1 MEARNGNR
9 RSLRQNP
16 VHLKNEANLWRSETR
31 LLFFAIL
38 AILSLV
44 GGSTS
49 FAQTTNA
56 TLNGTVTDSSGAVV
70 VGAKVTLSQ
79 PATGRVIG
87 STLSN
92 SSGGYEFNQL
102 QPSTYALHC
111 TAKGFQAFDATDI
124 LLDPGQIR
132 SLNVTLAIGSAT
144 TQVTVS
150 AGAAVINTQSAALST
165 TFSAKQLQNAPLINT
180 YPSIYSLVTTTS
192 GVQGGGGS
200 FPVMNGQQQT
210 NQTQLYDG
218 IPSDLDGQ
226 QSNIT
231 PFFQAVSATTT
242 NAPASSAVPGVINL
256 VTFRGTNRFHGLAS
270 YKIYDSVLNA
280 SQYFPPPKT
289 PYLQHEWN
297 IGVGGPILK
306 NKLFFYGGWFAQ
318 SIPLGTP
325 FNISVPTLDYR
336 QGVFSKTIIDP
347 MTGQPFLN
355 NTIPT
360 SRISPVSLAIQNEF
374 YPAPT
379 GEFVNAPPVDNYPFV
394 FPSNSDLYKSNWV
407 LGRIDYN
414 IAQNNS
420 FFIRWDMRTT
430 PYLLNDGVPNAI
442 WTRRRLINQWGIGD
456 THIFSPHL
464 VNNLR
469 LGLDVDHIDDGRPER
484 GKTPPDGAAVLQ
496 AIGLEG
502 ANPGNSQGMGLPTI
516 SISGLTTIQDV
527 PGGKKADSKIDTV
540 ADAFNWQFGNHTL
553 QFGFMYQHF
562 RTTEGFVNNYGSFT
576 FDGSVTG
583 NAYADFLLGIPQS
596 TARSHPL
603 PLRSLFVGD
612 FGAYAEDGF
621 QVTKNLKLNYG
632 LRWDYYANPSAP
644 DNLMYNFDPATGNV
658 VVNPKGISKV
668 SPLYPSDITVVA
680 GKVKPDSDKTNFAP
694 RIGVA
699 YRLTQNSVL
708 RGGYALFTARLSN
721 NAAGNNAYAP
731 FLNINPQ
738 LGSTGPFSISEDYL
752 NVVTPGQTPLLQFP
766 NPFPASTSL
775 AIVPSQ
781 TVLGYPMHSHLGE
794 IQQFNITYQR
804 EVGKTGLRASY
815 VGSRGSGLNYQVNTN
830 LPHPST
836 KPFEASSRP
845 FPQFRSTEM
854 TKYDGSS
861 KYDSMQFEALRRAGN
876 LTYDATYTFQRSTLN
891 YLDTENP
898 YDVLSHWANDGVTM
912 RHYASVMVSYN
923 LPFGRGQRYMAA
935 SSPVL
940 QRVVG
945 GWNIMSLT
953 YLGSGLWFSP
963 SFDGSDPSN
972 TGTFGGLPDRVGN
985 PHQFSGG
992 KQRLQ
997 NFNDAAFAVPQPGT
1011 FGNALPNSLES
1022 QGLYVTH
1029 LGIIKAIPITE
1040 HVTFNFDTNISNLF
1054 NHPEFLAPSG
1064 DISVPGGNQYT
1075 SQHGTFDSLERAMAR
1090 QITFKGSIT
1099 F

>member
-1 MEARNGNR
+1 MEG
-9 RSLRQNP
+9 RSCKNPYWKLSGLRS
-16 VHLKNEANLWRSETR
+16 KNENNQWRSESR
-31 LLFFAIL
+31 ILFFTVL
-38 AILSLV
+38 AIFFAV
-44 GGSTS
+44 GASVG

-56 TLNGTVTDSSGAVV
+56 TLNGTVTDCSGAVV

-102 QPSTYALHC
+102 QPATYALHC

-132 SLNVTLAIGSAT
+132 SLNVTLAIGSQT

-180 YPSIYSLVTTTS
+180 YPSIFSLVTTTS
-192 GVQGGGGS
+192 GVQGGNGG
-200 FPVMNGQQQT
+200 FPVMNGEQQT

-218 IPSDLDGQ
+218 IPSDLQGD

-231 PFFQAVSATTT
+231 PFFQTVSATTT

-256 VTFRGTNRFHGLAS
+256 VTFRGTNAFHGLAS

-280 SQYFPPPKT
+280 SGYFPPPKT

-325 FNISVPTLDYR
+325 FIISVPTLDYR
-336 QGVFSKTIIDP
+336 QGVFPKTIIDP
-347 MTGQPFLN
+347 KTGLPFPN

-360 SRISPVSLAIQNEF
+360 DRISPVSLAIQNKL

-414 IAQNNS
+414 VAQSNS
-420 FFIRWDMRTT
+420 LFVRWDMRTT
-430 PYLLNDGVPNAI
+430 PYLLNDGVPSSV
-442 WTRRRLINQWGIGD
+442 WTRRRLINQWAIGD
-456 THIFSPHL
+456 TQIFSPHL

-469 LGLDVDHIDDGRPER
+469 LGLEVDHIDDGRPER
-484 GKTPPDGAAVLQ
+484 GVTPPNGAAILEEVGLQ
-496 AIGLEG
+496 G

-516 SISGLTTIQDV
+516 NISGLTAITDV
-527 PGGKKADSKIDTV
+527 AGGKKADDKLDTV

-553 QFGFMYQHF
+553 QLGFMYQHF
-562 RTTEGFVNNYGSFT
+562 RLVEGFINNYGTFT

-596 TARSHPL
+596 TARTHPL
-603 PLRSLFVGD
+603 PLRSEFVGD
-612 FGAYAEDGF
+612 FGAYVEDGF
-621 QVTKNLKLNYG
+621 QVTKNLKINYG
-632 LRWDYYANPSAP
+632 LRWDYYASPSAP
-644 DNLMYNFDPATGNV
+644 DHLMYNFDPATGNV
-658 VVNPKGISKV
+658 VVDPRGISKV
-668 SPLYPSDITVVA
+668 SPLYPSNITVVS

-694 RIGVA
+694 RVGIA
-699 YRLTQNSVL
+699 YRLTSSSVL
-708 RGGYALFTARLSN
+708 RGGYAVFTARLN
-721 NAAGNNAYAP
+721 NGSGSYNP
-731 FLNINPQ
+731 FATINPQ
-738 LGSTGPFSISEDYL
+738 LGSTGPFSISENYL
-752 NVVTPGQTPLLQFP
+752 NVVTPGQPPLLQFP
-766 NPFPASTSL
+766 NPYPSSTSL
-775 AIVPSQ
+775 SIVPSQ
-781 TVLGYPMHSHLGE
+781 TVDGYPMHTHMGNV
-794 IQQFNITYQR
+794 QQFNVTYQK
-804 EVGKTGLRASY
+804 EISSTGLRASY
-815 VGSRGSGLNYQVNTN
+815 VGSRGFGLNYQVNTN
-830 LPHPST
+830 LPVPST
-836 KPFEASSRP
+836 TPFTADRRP
-845 FPQFRSTEM
+845 FPQFRNTEVM
-854 TKYDGSS
+854 RYNGGS
-861 KYDSMQFEALRRAGN
+861 KYDSLQLEVLRRAGN
-876 LTYDATYTFQRSTLN
+876 LNYDATYTFQRSTAN

-923 LPFGRGQRYMAA
+923 LPFGKGQRYLA
-935 SSPVL
+935 SASPIL
-940 QRVVG
+940 QKAVD

-972 TGTFGGLPDRVGN
+972 TGTFGGLPDRIGD
-985 PHQFSGG
+985 PHKFNGS
-992 KQRLQ
+992 KQRLE
-997 NFNDAAFAVPQPGT
+997 NFNVAAFAVPKPGT
-1011 FGNALPNSLES
+1011 FGNALPNSLEG
-1022 QGLYVTH
+1022 QALYVTH
-1029 LGIIKAIPITE
+1029 LGIIKSIPITE

-1054 NHPEFLAPSG
+1054 NHPEFLVPSG
-1064 DISVPGGNQYT
+1064 DISVPGGNEYT
-1075 SQHGTFDSLERAMAR
+1075 SQHGTFDSLERAMSR

>member
-1 MEARNGNR
+1 MKATTGNQ
-9 RSLRQNP
+9 LF
-16 VHLKNEANLWRSETR
+16 LKQSHGNSETESYPR
-31 LLFFAIL
+31 RLETAALLFTIL
-38 AILSLV
+38 AFFFLISS
-44 GGSTS
+44 STS

-56 TLNGTVTDSSGAVV
+56 TLLGTVTDTSGAVV
-70 VGAKVTLSQ
+70 AGAKATLSQ
-79 PATGRVIG
+79 PATGHVIG
-87 STLSN
+87 STLSS

-102 QPSTYALHC
+102 QPGTYLLHV

-132 SLNVTLAIGSAT
+132 SVNVTLKIGAQT
-144 TQVTVS
+144 TQVVVS

-180 YPSIYSLVTTTS
+180 YPSIFSLVTTTS

-200 FPVMNGQQQT
+200 FPVMNGEQQT

-218 IPSDLDGQ
+218 IPSDLQGD

-231 PFFQAVSATTT
+231 PFFQTVSATTT

-256 VTFRGTNRFHGLAS
+256 VTFRGTNAFHGIAS
-270 YKIYDSVLNA
+270 YKIYDSVFNA

-297 IGVGGPILK
+297 LGVGGPILK

-325 FNISVPTLDYR
+325 FNISVPTLNYR
-336 QGVFSKTIIDP
+336 QGIFPQTIIDP
-347 MTGQPFLN
+347 RTGNPFPN

-360 SRISPVSLAIQNEF
+360 DRISPVSIAIQNEF

-379 GEFVNAPPVDNYPFV
+379 GAYVNAPPVDNYPFV

-414 IAQNNS
+414 VTKNNS
-420 FFIRWDMRTT
+420 LFVRWDMRTT
-430 PYLLNDGVPNAI
+430 PYLLNDGVPSSV
-442 WTRRRLINQWGIGD
+442 WTRRRLINQWAIGD
-456 THIFSPHL
+456 TQIFSPHL

-469 LGLDVDHIDDGRPER
+469 LGLEVDHIDDGRPER
-484 GKTPPDGAAVLQ
+484 GVTPPNGAAVLQ
-496 AIGLEG
+496 AVGLEG
-502 ANPGNSQGMGLPTI
+502 ANPGNSVGMGLPTI
-516 SISGLTTIQDV
+516 NISGLTAITDV
-527 PGGKKADSKIDTV
+527 PGGKKADDKLDTV
-540 ADAFNWQFGNHTL
+540 ADAFNWQLGNHTL

-562 RTTEGFVNNYGSFT
+562 RTTQGFVNNYGTFT

-596 TARSHPL
+596 TARTHPL

-612 FGAYAEDGF
+612 FGAYGEDSF
-621 QVTKNLKLNYG
+621 QVTKNLKINYG
-632 LRWDYYANPSAP
+632 LRWDYYSNPSAP
-644 DNLMYNFDPATGNV
+644 DHLMYNFDPANGDV
-658 VVNPKGISKV
+658 VVDPGGISKV
-668 SPLYPSDITVVA
+668 SPLYPSNITVVP
-680 GKVKPDSDKTNFAP
+680 GKVTPDSDKTNFAP

-699 YRLTQNSVL
+699 YKLTSNSVL
-708 RGGYALFTARLSN
+708 RGGYALFTARLTNGAIQN
-721 NAAGNNAYAP
+721 NTYNP

-738 LGSTGPFSISEDYL
+738 LGATGPFSISENYL

-766 NPFPASTSL
+766 NPFPTSTSL

-781 TVLGYPMHSHLGE
+781 TVLGYPMHSHLGK

-804 EVGKTGLRASY
+804 EIGKTGLRASY

-836 KPFEASSRP
+836 TPFDASSRP
-845 FPQFRSTEM
+845 FPQFLGTDMTMYNGST
-854 TKYDGSS
+854 

-876 LTYDATYTFQRSTLN
+876 LTYDATYTFQRSIAN

-912 RHYASVMVSYN
+912 RHYVSAMVSWN
-923 LPFGRGQRYMAA
+923 LPFGKGQRFMGTAN
-935 SSPVL
+935 PIL
-940 QRVVG
+940 QKVVG
-945 GWNIMSLT
+945 GWNVMSLT

-985 PHQFSGG
+985 PHQFNGG

-1029 LGIIKAIPITE
+1029 LGIIKSVPITE
-1040 HVTFNFDTNISNLF
+1040 RVTFHFDTNISNLF

-1064 DISVPGGNQYT
+1064 DISVPGGNEYT
-1075 SQHGTFDSLERAMAR
+1075 AQHGTFDSLERAMAR
-1090 QITFKGSIT
+1090 QITFKGSFT